1 MVVLFYIGVVVAISV
16 KGWNRVNNTSI
27 ETIYR
32 TQSCEQQF
40 PLTLRRLRYSTFTA
54 RATPHRMP
62 SSNNIGYNRSKAS
75 NSIPS
80 GHVCGFKNG
89 YAPRPPDEQ
98 SPPTSLTRQRR
109 PILHSSLEVHIMPQ
123 SKVADKDYKAR
134 LSLSEVSSNVA
145 LHGGLHFPAQQAW
158 H

>member
-1 MVVLFYIGVVVAISV
+1 MMVVLFYIGVVVAISV

-40 PLTLRRLRYSTFTA
+40 PLTLRRLRYSTFHSKGYTTSDA
-54 RATPHRMP
+54 QFEQHR
-62 SSNNIGYNRSKAS
+62 ITIAVKAS

-89 YAPRPPDEQ
+89 SASPIRP
-98 SPPTSLTRQRR
+98 RR
-109 PILHSSLEVHIMPQ
+109 PILHSSLEV
-123 SKVADKDYKAR
+123 KVADKEYKAR
-134 LSLSEVSSNVA
+134 LCLSEASSIMWGCYF
-145 LHGGLHFPAQQAW
+145 H
-158 H
+158 

>member
-1 MVVLFYIGVVVAISV
+1 MMVVLFYIGVVVAISV

-89 YAPRPPDEQ
+89 SASPIRP
-98 SPPTSLTRQRR
+98 RR
-109 PILHSSLEVHIMPQ
+109 PILHSSLEV
-123 SKVADKDYKAR
+123 KVADKEYKAR
-134 LSLSEVSSNVA
+134 LCLSEASSIMWGCYF
-145 LHGGLHFPAQQAW
+145 H
-158 H
+158 